1 MPKDTFIL
9 NTPPQHHNGGALFGH
24 FEEKR
29 FNRIEMVR
37 LVGRGTFSQ
46 VYLSRDLNTGESIA
60 VKVMDLRRY
69 EDEFNAEVSIMM
81 SLSFRG
87 IDVKY
92 LSSETDDETGYIYM
106 NYVPFP
112 TLSEYLTSFS
122 SGLKERQAFLIF
134 QNILKALENIH
145 SCNVAHQDLKPE
157 NIFVDP
163 DTYNVSLLDFGLSSF
178 VDPSEYEYKFCGSP
192 LYMSPEQLNK
202 ENNYNPF
209 AAEIWSVGTILYEM
223 LIGCH
228 PWAAAE
234 NLEDLIEFVNNVDF
248 PSYLSS
254 NAKTLLSGI
263 LQVNAAKRDD
273 IQKISSKLDS
283 ILENH

>member
-9 NTPPQHHNGGALFGH
+9 NTPPQHNGPLFGH
-24 FEEKR
+24 LDSKR
-29 FNRIEMVR
+29 YNRIEMIR
-37 LVGRGTFSQ
+37 LIGRGTFSQ
-46 VYLSRDLNTGESIA
+46 VYLSRDMNTGETIA

-87 IDVKY
+87 IDVRY
-92 LSSETDDETGYIYM
+92 LSSETDDDETGYIYM

-112 TLSEYLTSFS
+112 TLSEYLTSYS

-134 QNILKALENIH
+134 QNILKALEEVH
-145 SCNVAHQDLKPE
+145 SCNVAHKDLKPE

-178 VDPSEYEYKFCGSP
+178 VDPTQYEYNFCGSP

-209 AAEIWSVGTILYEM
+209 SAEIWSIGAILYEM

-228 PWAAAE
+228 PWAEAE
-234 NLEDLIEFVNNVDF
+234 NLEDLIEFVNNVEF
-248 PSYLSS
+248 PSFLSS
-254 NAKTLLSGI
+254 NARMLLSGM
-263 LQVNAAKRDD
+263 LEANSTKRDN
-273 IQKISSKLDS
+273 IQTIRDKLSS
-283 ILENH
+283 ILEAY